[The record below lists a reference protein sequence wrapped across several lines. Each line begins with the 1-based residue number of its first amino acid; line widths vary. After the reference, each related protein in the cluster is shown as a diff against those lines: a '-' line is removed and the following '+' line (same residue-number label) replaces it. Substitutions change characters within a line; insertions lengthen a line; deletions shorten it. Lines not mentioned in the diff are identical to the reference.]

1 MMMEVTM
8 MGKLLNI
15 ECDVV
20 LTFSCGPMREIPSGR
35 DRCILPSWIA
45 NQNAGFASS
54 CPLADSA
61 ISQGQNSEF
70 TKQDGRN

>member
-8 MGKLLNI
+8 MGKPLNI
-15 ECDVV
+15 VCCLV
-20 LTFSCGPMREIPSGR
+20 LAVPTREIPSGQ

-45 NQNAGFASS
+45 NQNARFASS

-70 TKQDGRN
+70 TQQDGRN

>member
-20 LTFSCGPMREIPSGR
+20 LTFSCGPTREIPSGQ
-35 DRCILPSWIA
+35 DRCILPSWIT

-54 CPLADSA
+54 
-61 ISQGQNSEF
+61 
-70 TKQDGRN
+70 